1 MRDGRTEVLYLAP
14 WIDLGGSDKGTI
26 DWFSGLDR
34 ARFAPSLITTQRSP
48 NRWVHRVESYA
59 EEVWVLP
66 DLMAGDSMPEF
77 ILGFVES
84 RGVEVVHV
92 MNSRLG
98 IDLLPDLAT
107 LPRPPATVV
116 QLHAEE
122 PGHGGY
128 VSYAGARY
136 AGLVDRFSVTS
147 EHLARTLRERYDVPA
162 QRIDLI
168 RTGVDA
174 AGEFDPAAVQPIEGV
189 GASAPAILWPGRLVE
204 QKDPLLTLEVARRL
218 RDRGAAFELHMVG
231 DGWLRDQVHRRADEL
246 ELGDVVRFHPP
257 TQEIAR
263 WLAAADVT
271 LMTSAY
277 EGVPYVIYESLA
289 MGVPVVAP
297 SLPGNREVMDADSG
311 VLVEARDD
319 AGAYADA
326 LAALLGDAPRRAA
339 LGERSRE
346 RMLRSFTV
354 ETMCRAH
361 ESLYARL
368 LAERPAHAPEPAAA
382 PAPVPLRFPR
392 APAPERSVAVVVPC
406 FSHGRH
412 LDACL
417 GSIRAQTLP
426 AAQIVVVDDASP
438 DEETRAALERVEADG
453 DVTVVRLGERG
464 GPSAARN
471 RGLER
476 VTSAYVLFLD
486 ADDLLL
492 PEAIETL
499 LGCLEQAPDDVAFAY
514 PNALHFGNRH
524 DYERKPDWNLYL
536 LTFENFCPV
545 TSLFDTRV
553 FAGGVAFAEDLRE
566 GHEDWDLMLQIAA
579 RGARGVRAPGPTF
592 LYRKGGFSRVDAQH
606 LAERAYGEQLRDRHP
621 ALFDR
626 IDAIKAL
633 WAPAMSLVLLGDG
646 EPIPA
651 STTRDFEVLEAS
663 DAESLAAALAA
674 ARGSFVAVLAPAAR
688 ALVVRREGVEQ
699 IVRILQ
705 TTDAAGFGL
714 LADVDGTPHRLAPLG
729 DEEGE
734 LVGLAWRRTGA
745 LGATL
750 PAELGMGESLLW
762 DLAWALEERHAVQ
775 WRALGAAA

>member
-1 MRDGRTEVLYLAP
+1 MGDGRTEVLYLAP

-26 DWFSGLDR
+26 DWFAGLDR
-34 ARFAPSLITTQRSP
+34 TRFAPSLITTQRSP
-48 NRWVHRVESYA
+48 NRWVHRVEPHA

-66 DLMAGDSMPEF
+66 DVMAGDDMPEF

-128 VSYAGARY
+128 VSYAAARY
-136 AGLVDRFSVTS
+136 AALVDCFSVTS
-147 EHLARTLRERYDVPA
+147 DHLAATLRERYDVAP
-162 QRIDLI
+162 QRIEVI

-174 AGEFDPAAVQPIEGV
+174 RGEFDPTAVQPIDGI
-189 GASAPAILWPGRLVE
+189 GSAAPAILWPGRLVE
-204 QKDPLLTLEVARRL
+204 QKDPLLTLEVAQRL
-218 RDRGAAFELHMVG
+218 RARGVAFELHMVG
-231 DGWLRDQVHRRADEL
+231 DGWLRDEVHRRAGEL
-246 ELGDVVRFHPP
+246 QLGDVVRFHPP

-297 SLPGNREVMDADSG
+297 ALAGNAEVMDADGG
-311 VLVEARDD
+311 VLVDPRDGAD
-319 AGAYADA
+319 AYAEALEGLLADA
-326 LAALLGDAPRRAA
+326 QRRAS
-339 LGERSRE
+339 LGERSRA
-346 RMLRSFTV
+346 RMLASFGV
-354 ETMCRAH
+354 ETMCREH
-361 ESLYARL
+361 EALYDRLIAAR
-368 LAERPAHAPEPAAA
+368 ARAPAAA
-382 PAPVPLRFPR
+382 PADRRAPDPLRLPR
-392 APAPERSVAVVVPC
+392 DPAPERSVAVVVPC
-406 FSHGRH
+406 FGHGRH
-412 LDACL
+412 LDACI
-417 GSIRAQTLP
+417 GSVRAQTMP

-438 DEETRAALERVEADG
+438 DDETRAALAQLEEDG
-453 DVTVVRLGERG
+453 DVTVVRLDANG
-464 GPSAARN
+464 GPSVARN

-499 LGCLEQAPDDVAFAY
+499 LGCLETAADDVAFAY

-536 LTFENFCPV
+536 LTFENVCPV
-545 TSLFDTRV
+545 TSLFDARV
-553 FAGGVAFAEDLRE
+553 FDDGIRFAEDLRE
-566 GHEDWDLMLQIAA
+566 GHEDWDLILQLAA

-592 LYRKGGFSRVDAQH
+592 LYRQGGFSRVDAQH
-606 LAERAYGEQLRDRHP
+606 LARRAYGDELRTRHP

-626 IDAIKAL
+626 VEEIKAS
-633 WAPAMSLVLLGDG
+633 WAPAVSLIMLGG
-646 EPIPA
+646 GSVA
-651 STTRDFEVLEAS
+651 QGTTRDVELLEAD
-663 DAESLAAALAA
+663 DAQSLAVALAA
-674 ARGSFVAVLAPAAR
+674 ARGTFVAVLAPQAR
-688 ALVVRREGVEQ
+688 PLVERRAGVEQ

-705 TTDAAGFGL
+705 ATPAPGFGV
-714 LADVDGTPHRLAPLG
+714 LAGVAGTPHRLAVLG

-734 LVGLAWRRTGA
+734 LVALAWRRTGA
-745 LGATL
+745 AGASRPADLGVGA
-750 PAELGMGESLLW
+750 SLLW
-762 DLAWALEERHAVQ
+762 DLAWAFEEREPLQ